1 MSEKNIDFGK
11 TKVETATIT
20 DSFESAIGKFRKA
33 LLAILVV
40 FVLAVI
46 AIVVGIIVHS
56 NSVKS
61 GLEKVDTVYF
71 SLSNAKSDI
80 SADEVK
86 ALQNSSIETLLG
98 LSKSSGIVGMRA
110 SMLLGEL
117 YFQQGKFDE
126 SRNAWLAAANVEKN
140 SYTNSVSYYNAAAC
154 SESLNDLDSAV
165 KYYELASSDSDFLL
179 VDHALFSLARVYE
192 AKKDSAKATETY
204 QKLNDL
210 HPNSSWANLAK
221 TRLIAL
227 KVKQ

>member
-165 KYYELASSDSDFLL
+165 K
-179 VDHALFSLARVYE
+179 VM
-192 AKKDSAKATETY
+192 T
-204 QKLNDL
+204 
-210 HPNSSWANLAK
+210 
-221 TRLIAL
+221 L
-227 KVKQ
+227 KVLRKP